1 MKILALIPARKG
13 SKDVKDK
20 NIIIYKKKPLIYHSI
35 NVANKSKYI
44 NKILVSTDS
53 KKYQSIAIK
62 YGAEAPFLRPKKIS
76 GDLSLDYDFIFHAIN
91 KLKKINYIPD
101 FIVLLRPTTPDRTE
115 MLIDKAIKTFIKKFH
130 TIDSLRS
137 VSYFNQPVEKFYYLN
152 KNLFLKGYFDKKFKG
167 EYHNLPRQKFRKS
180 LLPNGYIDIVKTD
193 YIINNK
199 KIIYGK
205 KILPFITDSTRDI
218 DSIGDLK

>member
-1 MKILALIPARKG
+1 M
-13 SKDVKDK
+13 
-20 NIIIYKKKPLIYHSI
+20 
-35 NVANKSKYI
+35 
-44 NKILVSTDS
+44 
-53 KKYQSIAIK
+53 
-62 YGAEAPFLRPKKIS
+62 
-76 GDLSLDYDFIFHAIN
+76 
-91 KLKKINYIPD
+91 
-101 FIVLLRPTTPDRTE
+101 
-115 MLIDKAIKTFIKKFH
+115 
-130 TIDSLRS
+130 
-137 VSYFNQPVEKFYYLN
+137 
-152 KNLFLKGYFDKKFKG
+152 FLKGYFDKKFKG